1 MDAIEPRLGP
11 AAPRSAPVR
20 TRPRRGPSGTPAT
33 RDAVSRAETLRRS
46 GAFAGVPDEV
56 LAKFATACIVRR
68 YAHGELIVARGL
80 PPEGLGVVLRGAVR
94 MASLNA
100 EGREVVYSVVQ
111 PGKVWGIVAA
121 IDGQGA
127 THETRAFGAT
137 EMLLLPRAAFL
148 AILDEHPAL
157 WADFA
162 RMLCHRLRKAHGMVD
177 EFALVTLRKRL
188 ARQLCTL
195 ASAGLDDE
203 AARVPFTQE
212 ELGVMLGASRP
223 TVNREL
229 RRLEKEGL
237 VELSYRGV
245 TVRQFERLLG
255 ICENRELYGY

>member
-1 MDAIEPRLGP
+1 MASP
-11 AAPRSAPVR
+11 
-20 TRPRRGPSGTPAT
+20 RGPLRMTGAKDTVA
-33 RDAVSRAETLRRS
+33 RVAFLRRS
-46 GAFAGVPDEV
+46 GAFPGLADEV
-56 LAKFATACIVRR
+56 LARFASACIVRR

-80 PPEGLGVVLRGAVR
+80 APEGLGIVLRGAVR

-100 EGREVVYSVVQ
+100 EGREIVYSVVQ

-137 EMLLLPRAAFL
+137 EMLLLPRSAFL
-148 AILDEHPAL
+148 SILDEHPAL
-157 WADFA
+157 WSAFA

-188 ARQLCTL
+188 ARQLCAL
-195 ASAGLDDE
+195 ASAGLGDE
-203 AARVPFTQE
+203 HANVPFTQE

-223 TVNREL
+223 AVNREL

-237 VELSYRGV
+237 VELAYRSV
-245 TVRQFERLLG
+245 TVREFGRLLE
-255 ICENRELYGY
+255 ICENKELYGY